1 MGKLYSMEC
10 IGPTVLSGG
19 GYMQNCIIVVLR
31 RFT

>member
-19 GYMQNCIIVVLR
+19 YMQNCIIVVLR